1 MISFNLTIHQSVL
14 SRQYLNSLSNFNKL
28 VTKQKA
34 RMVIRN
40 TYIKKYDPK
49 NCMRQRLNLRLRN

>member
-14 SRQYLNSLSNFNKL
+14 SIFNSLSNFNKL
-28 VTKQKA
+28 VSKQKA